1 MKKGLT
7 EMVFILD
14 RSGSMSDMVGDTV
27 GGFNSM
33 IEKQKGE
40 EGEALVSAVLFNDR
54 SSVLYDRVPLE
65 RIGKMTTRDYT
76 ASGCT
81 ALIDAIGDAVHHIE
95 SVHRYIRKEDV
106 PGNTVFII
114 MTDGYENASRRWT
127 SDEVK
132 KLIGAKKELGWEF
145 LFLGANIDAVET
157 AAHFGIGADRA
168 ANFHNDT
175 VGMAA
180 NFADL
185 SEAVSDVR
193 ASRKL
198 SPGWKARIDADF
210 KKRR

>member
-157 AAHFGIGADRA
+157 ARHFGIDEDRA
-168 ANFHNDT
+168 VTYRSDKAGTRLNYE
-175 VGMAA
+175 VMA
-180 NFADL
+180 
-185 SEAVSDVR
+185 ECISDVR
-193 ASRKL
+193 ASR
-198 SPGWKARIDADF
+198 
-210 KKRR
+210 

>member
-14 RSGSMSDMVGDTV
+14 RSGSMADMVSDTV

-33 IEKQKGE
+33 IDKQKE
-40 EGEALVSAVLFNDR
+40 EKGEALVSTVLFNDR

-65 RIGKMTTRDYT
+65 KVTKMTERDYT

-81 ALIDAIGDAVHHIE
+81 ALIDAIGDAVHHITT
-95 SVHRYIRKEDV
+95 VHKYIREEDV
-106 PGNTVFII
+106 PENTVFVI
-114 MTDGYENASRRWT
+114 MTDGYENASRRY
-127 SDEVK
+127 SSAEVK
-132 KLIGAKKELGWEF
+132 RMIEQKKEGGWEF

-157 AAHFGIGADRA
+157 AAQFGISNDRA

-198 SPGWKARIDADF
+198 SPGWKSRIDADF
-210 KKRR
+210 RKRR

>member
-14 RSGSMSDMVGDTV
+14 RSGSMADMVSDTI

-33 IEKQKGE
+33 IDKQKGE
-40 EGEALVSAVLFNDR
+40 KGEALVSTVLFNDR

-65 RIGKMTTRDYT
+65 KVTKMEARDYT

-81 ALIDAIGDAVHHIE
+81 ALIDAIGDAVHHITT
-95 SVHRYIRKEDV
+95 VHKYIREEDV
-106 PGNTVFII
+106 PENTVFVI
-114 MTDGYENASRRWT
+114 MTDGYENASRRYSST
-127 SDEVK
+127 EVK
-132 KLIGAKKELGWEF
+132 RMIEQKKEGGWEF

-157 AAHFGIGADRA
+157 AAQFGISHDRA

-210 KKRR
+210 RKRR